1 MGHWVVLPTFYPA
14 PKSTPSMSLSDIK
27 VIQRRL
33 PAYVLLA
40 ILITTETMTPG
51 IQKLSLADKQL
62 GTVRN
67 TGG

>member
-1 MGHWVVLPTFYPA
+1 
-14 PKSTPSMSLSDIK
+14 MSLSDIK
-27 VIQRRL
+27 VIQRRQ

-40 ILITTETMTPG
+40 VLITTETMTPG